1 MTKKRA
7 VITGMGS
14 ISCIGTSL
22 EEISKSLKDGD
33 SGISKNEE
41 YDDLGFRSKISG
53 SVEINLKDL
62 IDRKIFR
69 FMGEAAAYSY
79 LSALDAIKDSGL
91 PNSIFETDRIGV
103 IAGSGGASSRSQ
115 VDAADILR
123 EKGVKRVGPYRVTQ
137 TMGSTVSACLATS
150 MKIKGVN
157 FSISSACST
166 SAHCIG
172 SAWEQIQLGNQD
184 VIIAGGA
191 EDEHWTQS
199 GLFDAMGALSS
210 NFNENP
216 TEASRPFDENRD
228 GFVISGGGGIVIV
241 EELEHALSRKA
252 KIYAEIKGYSATS
265 DGDDMVAPS
274 GEGAKNCMR
283 KSLEMSGLNSIDY
296 LNAHGT
302 STPAGD
308 PIELNAIKT
317 VFKDDIPIV
326 SSTKSLTGH
335 TLGAAGVQECIYSI
349 LMMNQNFIAGNKN
362 LANPIPE
369 ADGINIPDK
378 SKLETIDFD
387 NDNINMV
394 VTLEDGKQQIILI
407 DIKDGIEQSRKY
419 IEIKNQK

>member
-14 ISCIGTSL
+14 ISCIGNNL
-22 EEISKSLKDGD
+22 EEISNSLRQGI
-33 SGISKNEE
+33 SGISKNDE
-41 YDDLGFRSKISG
+41 YNDLGFRSKISG
-53 SVEINLKDL
+53 SISINLKDL
-62 IDRKIFR
+62 IDRKLFR

-79 LSALDAIKDSGL
+79 LSALDALRDSKL
-91 PNSIFETDRIGV
+91 PESIFETDRIGV

-150 MKIKGVN
+150 LKIKGVN

-216 TEASRPFDENRD
+216 TEASRPFDKNRD
-228 GFVISGGGGIVIV
+228 GFVISGGGGILIV

-274 GEGAKNCMR
+274 GEGAKNCMK
-283 KSLEMSGLNSIDY
+283 KSLEMSGLKSIDY

-308 PIELNAIKT
+308 PIELNAIKS

-349 LMMNQNFIAGNKN
+349 LMMNGNFIAGNKN
-362 LANPIPE
+362 LTDPIPE
-369 ADGINIPDK
+369 ADGINIPEK
-378 SKLETIDFD
+378 SLEKEFD
-387 NDNINMV
+387 SFMSNSFGFGGTNV
-394 VTLEDGKQQIILI
+394 SLVLSKF
-407 DIKDGIEQSRKY
+407 
-419 IEIKNQK
+419 KN

>member
-14 ISCIGTSL
+14 ISCIGNNL
-22 EEISKSLKDGD
+22 EEISKSLRNGI
-33 SGISKNEE
+33 SGISKNDE
-41 YDDLGFRSKISG
+41 YSNLGFRSKISG
-53 SVEINLKDL
+53 SISINLKDL
-62 IDRKIFR
+62 IDRKLFR

-79 LSALDAIKDSGL
+79 LSALDAIKDSDL
-91 PNSIFETDRIGV
+91 PESIFETDRIGV

-150 MKIKGVN
+150 LKIKGVN

-216 TEASRPFDENRD
+216 TDASRPFDENRD
-228 GFVISGGGGIVIV
+228 GFVISGGGGILIV

-274 GEGAKNCMR
+274 GEGAKNCMK
-283 KSLEMSGLNSIDY
+283 KSLEMSGLKSVDY

-308 PIELNAIKT
+308 PIELNAIKS
-317 VFKDDIPIV
+317 VFKDDIPVV

-349 LMMNQNFIAGNKN
+349 LMMNGNFIAGNKN
-362 LANPIPE
+362 LTDPIPE
-369 ADGINIPDK
+369 VNGINIPEK
-378 SKLETIDFD
+378 SLEKEFD
-387 NDNINMV
+387 SFMSNSFGFGGTNV
-394 VTLEDGKQQIILI
+394 SLVLSKYED
-407 DIKDGIEQSRKY
+407 
-419 IEIKNQK
+419 

>member
-14 ISCIGTSL
+14 ISCIGNNL
-22 EEISKSLKDGD
+22 EEISNSLRQGI
-33 SGISKNEE
+33 SGISKNDE
-41 YDDLGFRSKISG
+41 YNDLGFRSKVSG
-53 SVEINLKDL
+53 SISIDLKDL
-62 IDRKIFR
+62 IDRKLFR

-79 LSALDAIKDSGL
+79 LSALDALRDSEL
-91 PNSIFETDRIGV
+91 PESIFETDRIGV

-150 MKIKGVN
+150 LKIKGVN

-210 NFNENP
+210 NYNENP
-216 TEASRPFDENRD
+216 TAASRPFDENRD
-228 GFVISGGGGIVIV
+228 GFVISGGGGILIV

-274 GEGAKNCMR
+274 GEGAKNCMK
-283 KSLEMSGLNSIDY
+283 KSLEMSGLKSVDY

-302 STPAGD
+302 STLAGD
-308 PIELNAIKT
+308 PIELNAIKS

-349 LMMNQNFIAGNKN
+349 LMMNGNFIAGNKN
-362 LANPIPE
+362 LTDPIPE
-369 ADGINIPDK
+369 VDGINIPEK
-378 SKLETIDFD
+378 SLEKEFD
-387 NDNINMV
+387 SFMSNSFGFGGTNV
-394 VTLEDGKQQIILI
+394 SLVLSKF
-407 DIKDGIEQSRKY
+407 
-419 IEIKNQK
+419 KN

>member
-14 ISCIGTSL
+14 ISCIGNSL
-22 EEISKSLKDGD
+22 EEISNSLRQGI
-33 SGISKNEE
+33 SGISKNDE
-41 YDDLGFRSKISG
+41 YNDLGFRSKVSG
-53 SVEINLKDL
+53 SISIDLKDL
-62 IDRKIFR
+62 IDRKLFR

-79 LSALDAIKDSGL
+79 LSALDALRDSEL
-91 PNSIFETDRIGV
+91 PESIFETDRIGV

-150 MKIKGVN
+150 LKIKGVN

-210 NFNENP
+210 NYNENP
-216 TEASRPFDENRD
+216 TAASRPFDENRD
-228 GFVISGGGGIVIV
+228 GFVISGGGGILIV

-274 GEGAKNCMR
+274 GEGAKNCMK
-283 KSLEMSGLNSIDY
+283 KSLEMSGLKSVDY

-308 PIELNAIKT
+308 PIELNAIKS

-349 LMMNQNFIAGNKN
+349 LMMNGNFIAGNKN
-362 LANPIPE
+362 LTDPIPE
-369 ADGINIPDK
+369 ADGINIPEK
-378 SKLETIDFD
+378 SLEKEFD
-387 NDNINMV
+387 SFMSNSFGFGGTNV
-394 VTLEDGKQQIILI
+394 SLVLSKF
-407 DIKDGIEQSRKY
+407 
-419 IEIKNQK
+419 KN

>member
-14 ISCIGTSL
+14 ISCIGNNL
-22 EEISKSLKDGD
+22 EEISNSLRQGI
-33 SGISKNEE
+33 SGISKNDE
-41 YDDLGFRSKISG
+41 YNDLGFRSKVSG
-53 SVEINLKDL
+53 SISIDLKDL
-62 IDRKIFR
+62 IDRKLFR

-79 LSALDAIKDSGL
+79 LSALDALRDSEL
-91 PNSIFETDRIGV
+91 PESIFETDRIGV

-150 MKIKGVN
+150 LKIKGVN

-210 NFNENP
+210 NYNENP
-216 TEASRPFDENRD
+216 TAASRPFDENRD
-228 GFVISGGGGIVIV
+228 GFVISGGGGILIV

-274 GEGAKNCMR
+274 GEGAKNCMN
-283 KSLEMSGLNSIDY
+283 KSLEMSGLKSIDY

-308 PIELNAIKT
+308 PIELNAIKS

-349 LMMNQNFIAGNKN
+349 LMMNGNFIAGNKN
-362 LANPIPE
+362 LTDPIPE
-369 ADGINIPDK
+369 VDGINIPEK
-378 SKLETIDFD
+378 SLEKEFD
-387 NDNINMV
+387 SFMSNSFGFGGTNV
-394 VTLEDGKQQIILI
+394 SLVLSKF
-407 DIKDGIEQSRKY
+407 
-419 IEIKNQK
+419 KN

>member
-1 MTKKRA
+1 MSKKRA

-14 ISCIGTSL
+14 ISCIGNNI
-22 EEISKSLKDGD
+22 EEISTSLRNGI
-33 SGISKNEE
+33 SGISKNDE
-41 YDDLGFRSKISG
+41 YNDLGFRSKISG
-53 SVEINLKDL
+53 SISINLKDL
-62 IDRKIFR
+62 IDRKLFR

-79 LSALDAIKDSGL
+79 LSALDAIKDSDL
-91 PNSIFETDRIGV
+91 PESIFETDRIGV

-150 MKIKGVN
+150 LKIKGVN

-199 GLFDAMGALSS
+199 GLFDAMGALSTS
-210 NFNENP
+210 FNENP
-216 TEASRPFDENRD
+216 AEASRPFDENRD

-252 KIYAEIKGYSATS
+252 KVYAEIKGYSATS

-283 KSLEMSGLNSIDY
+283 KSLEMSGLDSIDY

-308 PIELNAIKT
+308 PIELNAIKS

-349 LMMNQNFIAGNKN
+349 LMMNGNFMAGNKN
-362 LANPIPE
+362 LTDPIPE
-369 ADGINIPDK
+369 ANGINIPEK
-378 SKLETIDFD
+378 SLEKEFD
-387 NDNINMV
+387 SFMSNSFGFGGTNV
-394 VTLEDGKQQIILI
+394 SLVLSKF
-407 DIKDGIEQSRKY
+407 
-419 IEIKNQK
+419 KN

>member
-14 ISCIGTSL
+14 ISCIGNNL
-22 EEISKSLKDGD
+22 AEISNSLRQGI
-33 SGISKNEE
+33 SGITKNDE
-41 YDDLGFRSKISG
+41 YNDLGFRSKVSG
-53 SVEINLKDL
+53 SISIDLKDL
-62 IDRKIFR
+62 IDRKLFR

-79 LSALDAIKDSGL
+79 LSALDALRDSKL
-91 PNSIFETDRIGV
+91 PESIFETDRIGV

-150 MKIKGVN
+150 LKIKGVN

-210 NFNENP
+210 NYNENP
-216 TEASRPFDENRD
+216 TAASRPFDENRD
-228 GFVISGGGGIVIV
+228 GFVISGGGGILIV

-274 GEGAKNCMR
+274 GEGAKNCMK
-283 KSLEMSGLNSIDY
+283 KSLEMSGLKSVDY

-308 PIELNAIKT
+308 PIELNAIKS

-349 LMMNQNFIAGNKN
+349 LMMNGNFIAGNKN
-362 LANPIPE
+362 LTDPIPE
-369 ADGINIPDK
+369 ADGINIPEK
-378 SKLETIDFD
+378 SLEKEFD
-387 NDNINMV
+387 SFMSNSFGFGGTNV
-394 VTLEDGKQQIILI
+394 SLVLSKF
-407 DIKDGIEQSRKY
+407 
-419 IEIKNQK
+419 KN

>member
-14 ISCIGTSL
+14 ISCIGNNL
-22 EEISKSLKDGD
+22 EEISNSLRQGI
-33 SGISKNEE
+33 SGISKNDE
-41 YDDLGFRSKISG
+41 YNDLGFRSKVSG
-53 SVEINLKDL
+53 SISIDLKDL
-62 IDRKIFR
+62 IDRKLFR

-79 LSALDAIKDSGL
+79 LSALDALRDSEL
-91 PNSIFETDRIGV
+91 PESIFETDRIGV

-150 MKIKGVN
+150 LKIKGVN

-210 NFNENP
+210 NYNENP
-216 TEASRPFDENRD
+216 TAASRPFDENRD
-228 GFVISGGGGIVIV
+228 GFVISGGGGILIV

-274 GEGAKNCMR
+274 GEGAKNCMK
-283 KSLEMSGLNSIDY
+283 KSLEMSGLNSVDY

-308 PIELNAIKT
+308 PIELNAIKS

-349 LMMNQNFIAGNKN
+349 LMMNGNFIAGNKN
-362 LANPIPE
+362 LTDPIPE
-369 ADGINIPDK
+369 ADGINIPEK
-378 SKLETIDFD
+378 SLEKEFD
-387 NDNINMV
+387 SFMSNSFGFGGTNV
-394 VTLEDGKQQIILI
+394 SLVLSKF
-407 DIKDGIEQSRKY
+407 
-419 IEIKNQK
+419 KN

>member
-14 ISCIGTSL
+14 ISCIGNNL
-22 EEISKSLKDGD
+22 EEISKSLRNGI
-33 SGISKNEE
+33 SGISKNDE
-41 YDDLGFRSKISG
+41 YSNLGFRSKISG
-53 SVEINLKDL
+53 SISINLKDL
-62 IDRKIFR
+62 IDRKLFR

-79 LSALDAIKDSGL
+79 LSALDAIKDSDL
-91 PNSIFETDRIGV
+91 PESIFETDRIGV

-150 MKIKGVN
+150 LKIKGVN

-166 SAHCIG
+166 SAHCVG

-216 TEASRPFDENRD
+216 TDASRPFDENRD
-228 GFVISGGGGIVIV
+228 GFVISGGGGILIV

-274 GEGAKNCMR
+274 GEGAKNCMK
-283 KSLEMSGLNSIDY
+283 KSLEMSGLKSVDY

-308 PIELNAIKT
+308 PIELNAIKS

-349 LMMNQNFIAGNKN
+349 LMMNGNFIAGNKN
-362 LANPIPE
+362 LTDPIAEAN
-369 ADGINIPDK
+369 GINIPEK
-378 SKLETIDFD
+378 SLEKEFD
-387 NDNINMV
+387 SFMSNSFGFGGTNV
-394 VTLEDGKQQIILI
+394 SLVLSKF
-407 DIKDGIEQSRKY
+407 
-419 IEIKNQK
+419 KN

>member
-14 ISCIGTSL
+14 ISCIGNNL
-22 EEISKSLKDGD
+22 EEISNSLRQGI
-33 SGISKNEE
+33 SGISKNDE
-41 YDDLGFRSKISG
+41 YNNLGFRSKVSG
-53 SVEINLKDL
+53 SILIDLKDL
-62 IDRKIFR
+62 IDRKLFR

-79 LSALDAIKDSGL
+79 LSALDALRDSKL
-91 PNSIFETDRIGV
+91 PESIFETDRIGV

-150 MKIKGVN
+150 LKIKGVN

-210 NFNENP
+210 NYNENP
-216 TEASRPFDENRD
+216 TAASRPFDENRD
-228 GFVISGGGGIVIV
+228 GFVISGGGGILIV

-252 KIYAEIKGYSATS
+252 KIYSEIKGYSATS

-274 GEGAKNCMR
+274 GEGAKNCMK
-283 KSLEMSGLNSIDY
+283 KSLEMSGFKSVDY

-308 PIELNAIKT
+308 PIELNAIKS

-349 LMMNQNFIAGNKN
+349 LMMNGNFIAGNKN
-362 LANPIPE
+362 LTDPIPE
-369 ADGINIPDK
+369 ADGINIPEK
-378 SKLETIDFD
+378 SLEKEFD
-387 NDNINMV
+387 SFMSNSFGFGGTNV
-394 VTLEDGKQQIILI
+394 SLVLSKF
-407 DIKDGIEQSRKY
+407 
-419 IEIKNQK
+419 KN

>member
-14 ISCIGTSL
+14 VSCVGNNL
-22 EEISKSLKDGD
+22 EEISESLRNGN
-33 SGISKNEE
+33 SGISKNDE

-53 SVEINLKDL
+53 SISINLKDL
-62 IDRKIFR
+62 IDRKLLR

-79 LSALDAIKDSGL
+79 LSALDALRDSKL
-91 PNSIFETDRIGV
+91 PDTIFDTDRIGV

-150 MKIKGVN
+150 LKIKGVN

-184 VIIAGGA
+184 VIIAGGG

-210 NFNENP
+210 NFNQNP
-216 TEASRPFDENRD
+216 TAASRPFDENRD
-228 GFVISGGGGIVIV
+228 GFVISGGGGILIV
-241 EELEHALSRKA
+241 EEMEHALSRKA

-274 GEGAKNCMR
+274 GEGAKNGMK
-283 KSLEMSGLNSIDY
+283 KSLEMSGLKSVDY
-296 LNAHGT
+296 INAHGT

-308 PIELNAIKT
+308 PVELNAIKS

-349 LMMNQNFIAGNKN
+349 LMMNGNFIAGNKN
-362 LANPIPE
+362 LTHPIAE
-369 ADGINIPDK
+369 ADGINIPEK
-378 SKLETIDFD
+378 CLKKEFNSFMSNSFGFGGTNVSLVLSKYE
-387 NDNINMV
+387 N
-394 VTLEDGKQQIILI
+394 
-407 DIKDGIEQSRKY
+407 
-419 IEIKNQK
+419 

>member
-14 ISCIGTSL
+14 ISCIGNNL
-22 EEISKSLKDGD
+22 EEISNSLRQGI
-33 SGISKNEE
+33 SGISKNDE
-41 YDDLGFRSKISG
+41 YNDLGFRSKVSG
-53 SVEINLKDL
+53 SISIDLKDL
-62 IDRKIFR
+62 IDRKLFR

-79 LSALDAIKDSGL
+79 LSALDAIRDSEL
-91 PNSIFETDRIGV
+91 PESIFETDRIGV

-150 MKIKGVN
+150 LKIKGVN

-210 NFNENP
+210 NYNENP
-216 TEASRPFDENRD
+216 TAASRPFDENRD
-228 GFVISGGGGIVIV
+228 GFVISGGGGILIV

-283 KSLEMSGLNSIDY
+283 KSLEMSGLKSVDY

-308 PIELNAIKT
+308 PIELNAIKS

-349 LMMNQNFIAGNKN
+349 LMMNGNFIAGNKN
-362 LANPIPE
+362 LTDPIPE
-369 ADGINIPDK
+369 ADGINIPEK
-378 SKLETIDFD
+378 SLEKEFNSFMSNSFGFGGTNVSLVLSKF
-387 NDNINMV
+387 
-394 VTLEDGKQQIILI
+394 
-407 DIKDGIEQSRKY
+407 
-419 IEIKNQK
+419 KN

>member
-14 ISCIGTSL
+14 ISCIGNNL
-22 EEISKSLKDGD
+22 EEISNSLRQGI
-33 SGISKNEE
+33 SGISKNDE
-41 YDDLGFRSKISG
+41 YNDLGFRSKVSG
-53 SVEINLKDL
+53 SISIDLKDL
-62 IDRKIFR
+62 IDRKLFR

-79 LSALDAIKDSGL
+79 LSALDALRDSEL
-91 PNSIFETDRIGV
+91 PESIFETDRIGV

-150 MKIKGVN
+150 LKIKGVN

-210 NFNENP
+210 NYNENP
-216 TEASRPFDENRD
+216 TAASRPFDENRD
-228 GFVISGGGGIVIV
+228 GFVISGGGGILIV

-274 GEGAKNCMR
+274 GEGAKNCMK
-283 KSLEMSGLNSIDY
+283 KSLEMSGLKSVDY

-308 PIELNAIKT
+308 PIELNAIKS

-349 LMMNQNFIAGNKN
+349 LMMNGNFIAGNKN
-362 LANPIPE
+362 LSDPIPE
-369 ADGINIPDK
+369 AEGINIPEK
-378 SKLETIDFD
+378 SLEKEFD
-387 NDNINMV
+387 SFMSNSFGFGGTNV
-394 VTLEDGKQQIILI
+394 SLVLSKF
-407 DIKDGIEQSRKY
+407 
-419 IEIKNQK
+419 KN

>member
-14 ISCIGTSL
+14 ISCIGNNL
-22 EEISKSLKDGD
+22 EEISQSLRNGV
-33 SGISKNEE
+33 SGISKNDE
-41 YDDLGFRSKISG
+41 YSDLGFRSKISG
-53 SVEINLKDL
+53 SISINLKDS
-62 IDRKIFR
+62 IDRKLFR

-79 LSALDAIKDSGL
+79 LSAIDAIKDSDL
-91 PNSIFETDRIGV
+91 PESIFETDRIGV

-150 MKIKGVN
+150 LKIKGVN

-166 SAHCIG
+166 SAHCVG

-184 VIIAGGA
+184 VLIAGGA

-216 TEASRPFDENRD
+216 TEASRPFDKNRD
-228 GFVISGGGGIVIV
+228 GFVISGGGGILIV

-274 GEGAKNCMR
+274 GEGAKNCMK
-283 KSLEMSGLNSIDY
+283 KSLEMSGLKSVDY

-308 PIELNAIKT
+308 PIELNAIKS
-317 VFKDDIPIV
+317 VFIDDIPIV

-349 LMMNQNFIAGNKN
+349 LMMNGNFIAGNKN
-362 LANPIPE
+362 LTDPIPE
-369 ADGINIPDK
+369 ADGINIPEK
-378 SKLETIDFD
+378 SLEKEFNSFMSNSFGFGGTNVSLVLSKF
-387 NDNINMV
+387 
-394 VTLEDGKQQIILI
+394 
-407 DIKDGIEQSRKY
+407 
-419 IEIKNQK
+419 KN

>member
-1 MTKKRA
+1 MIKKRA

-14 ISCIGTSL
+14 ISCIGNNL
-22 EEISKSLKDGD
+22 EEISNSLKQGI
-33 SGISKNEE
+33 SGISKNDE
-41 YDDLGFRSKISG
+41 YNDLGFRSKVSG
-53 SVEINLKDL
+53 SISIDLKDL
-62 IDRKIFR
+62 IDRKLFR

-79 LSALDAIKDSGL
+79 LSALDALRDSEL
-91 PNSIFETDRIGV
+91 PESIFETDRIGV

-150 MKIKGVN
+150 LKIKGVN

-210 NFNENP
+210 NYNENP
-216 TEASRPFDENRD
+216 TTASRPFDENRD
-228 GFVISGGGGIVIV
+228 GFVISGGGGILIV

-274 GEGAKNCMR
+274 GEGAKNCMK
-283 KSLEMSGLNSIDY
+283 KSLEMSGLKSVDY

-308 PIELNAIKT
+308 PIELNAIKS

-349 LMMNQNFIAGNKN
+349 LMMNGNFIAGNKN
-362 LANPIPE
+362 LTDPIPE
-369 ADGINIPDK
+369 AEGINIPEK
-378 SKLETIDFD
+378 SLEKEFD
-387 NDNINMV
+387 SFMSNSFGFGGTNV
-394 VTLEDGKQQIILI
+394 SLVLSKF
-407 DIKDGIEQSRKY
+407 KD
-419 IEIKNQK
+419 

>member
-53 SVEINLKDL
+53 SLEINLKDL

-157 FSISSACST
+157 YSISSACST

-362 LANPIPE
+362 LTNPIPE

-378 SKLETIDFD
+378 SLEKEFSSFMSNSFGFGGT
-387 NDNINMV
+387 NV
-394 VTLEDGKQQIILI
+394 SLVL
-407 DIKDGIEQSRKY
+407 SKY
-419 IEIKNQK
+419 EY

>member
-14 ISCIGTSL
+14 ISCIGNNL
-22 EEISKSLKDGD
+22 AEISNSLRQGI
-33 SGISKNEE
+33 SGISKNDE
-41 YDDLGFRSKISG
+41 YNDLGFRSKVSG
-53 SVEINLKDL
+53 SIFIDLKDL
-62 IDRKIFR
+62 IDRKLFR

-79 LSALDAIKDSGL
+79 LSALDALRDSEL
-91 PNSIFETDRIGV
+91 PESIFETDRIGV

-150 MKIKGVN
+150 LKIKGVN

-210 NFNENP
+210 NYNENP
-216 TEASRPFDENRD
+216 TAASRPFDENRD
-228 GFVISGGGGIVIV
+228 GFVISGGGGILIV

-274 GEGAKNCMR
+274 GEGAKNCMK
-283 KSLEMSGLNSIDY
+283 KSLEMSGLKSVDY

-308 PIELNAIKT
+308 PIELNAIKS

-349 LMMNQNFIAGNKN
+349 LMMNGNFIAGNKN
-362 LANPIPE
+362 LTDPIPE
-369 ADGINIPDK
+369 ADGINIPEK
-378 SKLETIDFD
+378 SLEKEFD
-387 NDNINMV
+387 SFMSNSFGFGGTNV
-394 VTLEDGKQQIILI
+394 SLVLSKF
-407 DIKDGIEQSRKY
+407 
-419 IEIKNQK
+419 KN

>member
-14 ISCIGTSL
+14 VSCIGNNL
-22 EEISKSLKDGD
+22 EEISNSLRQGI
-33 SGISKNEE
+33 SGISKNDE
-41 YDDLGFRSKISG
+41 YNNLGFRSKVSG
-53 SVEINLKDL
+53 SISIDLKDL
-62 IDRKIFR
+62 IDRKLFR

-79 LSALDAIKDSGL
+79 LSALDALRDSKL
-91 PNSIFETDRIGV
+91 PESIFETDRIGV

-150 MKIKGVN
+150 LKIKGVN

-210 NFNENP
+210 NYNENP
-216 TEASRPFDENRD
+216 TAASRPFDENRD
-228 GFVISGGGGIVIV
+228 GFVISGGGGILIV

-283 KSLEMSGLNSIDY
+283 KSLEMSGLKSVDY

-349 LMMNQNFIAGNKN
+349 LMMNGNFIAGNKN
-362 LANPIPE
+362 LTDPIPE
-369 ADGINIPDK
+369 ADGINIPEK
-378 SKLETIDFD
+378 SLEKEFD
-387 NDNINMV
+387 SFMSNSFGFGGTYV
-394 VTLEDGKQQIILI
+394 SLVLSKF
-407 DIKDGIEQSRKY
+407 
-419 IEIKNQK
+419 KN

>member
-14 ISCIGTSL
+14 ISCIGNNL
-22 EEISKSLKDGD
+22 EEISSSLRQGI
-33 SGISKNEE
+33 SGISKNDE
-41 YDDLGFRSKISG
+41 YNDLGFRSKVSG
-53 SVEINLKDL
+53 SILIDLKDL
-62 IDRKIFR
+62 IDRKLFR

-79 LSALDAIKDSGL
+79 LSALDALRDSEL
-91 PNSIFETDRIGV
+91 PESIFETDRIGV

-150 MKIKGVN
+150 LKIKGVN

-210 NFNENP
+210 NYNENP
-216 TEASRPFDENRD
+216 TAASRPFDENRD
-228 GFVISGGGGIVIV
+228 GFVISGGGGILIV

-274 GEGAKNCMR
+274 GEGAKNCMK
-283 KSLEMSGLNSIDY
+283 KSLEMSGLKSVDY

-308 PIELNAIKT
+308 PIELNAIKS

-349 LMMNQNFIAGNKN
+349 LMMNGNFIAGNKN
-362 LANPIPE
+362 LTDPIPE
-369 ADGINIPDK
+369 ADGINIPEK
-378 SKLETIDFD
+378 SLEKEFD
-387 NDNINMV
+387 SFMSNSFGFGGTNV
-394 VTLEDGKQQIILI
+394 SLVLSKF
-407 DIKDGIEQSRKY
+407 
-419 IEIKNQK
+419 KN

>member
-14 ISCIGTSL
+14 ISCIGNNL
-22 EEISKSLKDGD
+22 EEISNSLRQGI
-33 SGISKNEE
+33 SGISKNDE
-41 YDDLGFRSKISG
+41 YNNLGFRSKVSG
-53 SVEINLKDL
+53 SILIDLKDL
-62 IDRKIFR
+62 IDRKLFR

-79 LSALDAIKDSGL
+79 LSSLDALRDSKL
-91 PNSIFETDRIGV
+91 PESIFETDRIGV

-115 VDAADILR
+115 VEAADILR

-150 MKIKGVN
+150 LKIKGVN

-210 NFNENP
+210 NYNENP
-216 TEASRPFDENRD
+216 TAASRPFDENRD
-228 GFVISGGGGIVIV
+228 GFVISGGGGILIV

-274 GEGAKNCMR
+274 GEGAKNCMK
-283 KSLEMSGLNSIDY
+283 KSLEMCGLKSVDY

-308 PIELNAIKT
+308 PIELNAIKS

-349 LMMNQNFIAGNKN
+349 LMMNGNFIAGNKN
-362 LANPIPE
+362 LTDPIPE
-369 ADGINIPDK
+369 ADGIDIPEK
-378 SKLETIDFD
+378 SLEKEFD
-387 NDNINMV
+387 SFISNSFGFGGTNV
-394 VTLEDGKQQIILI
+394 SLVLSKF
-407 DIKDGIEQSRKY
+407 
-419 IEIKNQK
+419 KN

>member
-14 ISCIGTSL
+14 ISCIGNNL
-22 EEISKSLKDGD
+22 EEISKSLRNGI
-33 SGISKNEE
+33 SGISKNDE
-41 YDDLGFRSKISG
+41 YSNLGFRSKISG
-53 SVEINLKDL
+53 SISINLKDL
-62 IDRKIFR
+62 IDRKLFR

-79 LSALDAIKDSGL
+79 LSALDAMKDSDL
-91 PNSIFETDRIGV
+91 PESIFETDRIGV

-150 MKIKGVN
+150 LKIKGVN

-166 SAHCIG
+166 SAHCVG

-216 TEASRPFDENRD
+216 TDASRPFDENRD
-228 GFVISGGGGIVIV
+228 GFVISGGGGILIV

-274 GEGAKNCMR
+274 GEGAKNCMK
-283 KSLEMSGLNSIDY
+283 KSLEMSGFKSVDY

-302 STPAGD
+302 STPTGD
-308 PIELNAIKT
+308 PIELNAIKS

-349 LMMNQNFIAGNKN
+349 LMMNGNFIAGNKN
-362 LANPIPE
+362 LTDPITE
-369 ADGINIPDK
+369 ADGINIPEK
-378 SKLETIDFD
+378 SLEKEFD
-387 NDNINMV
+387 SFMSNSFGFGGTNV
-394 VTLEDGKQQIILI
+394 SLVLSKF
-407 DIKDGIEQSRKY
+407 
-419 IEIKNQK
+419 KN

>member
-14 ISCIGTSL
+14 ISCIGNNL
-22 EEISKSLKDGD
+22 EEISNSLRQGI
-33 SGISKNEE
+33 SGISKNDE
-41 YDDLGFRSKISG
+41 YNNLGFRSKVSG
-53 SVEINLKDL
+53 SILIDLKDL
-62 IDRKIFR
+62 IDRKLFR

-79 LSALDAIKDSGL
+79 LSALDALRDSEL
-91 PNSIFETDRIGV
+91 PESIFETDRIGV

-150 MKIKGVN
+150 LKIKGVN

-216 TEASRPFDENRD
+216 TAASRPFDKNRD
-228 GFVISGGGGIVIV
+228 GFVISGGGGILIV

-252 KIYAEIKGYSATS
+252 KIYAEIIGYSATS

-274 GEGAKNCMR
+274 GEGAKNCMK
-283 KSLEMSGLNSIDY
+283 KSFEMSGLKSVDY

-308 PIELNAIKT
+308 PIELNAIKS

-349 LMMNQNFIAGNKN
+349 LMMNGNFIAGNKN
-362 LANPIPE
+362 FTDPIPE
-369 ADGINIPDK
+369 ADGINIPEK
-378 SKLETIDFD
+378 SLEKEFNSFMSNSFGFGGTNVSLVLSKF
-387 NDNINMV
+387 
-394 VTLEDGKQQIILI
+394 
-407 DIKDGIEQSRKY
+407 
-419 IEIKNQK
+419 KN

>member
-14 ISCIGTSL
+14 VSCIGNNL
-22 EEISKSLKDGD
+22 EEISNSLRQGI
-33 SGISKNEE
+33 SGISKNDE
-41 YDDLGFRSKISG
+41 YNDLGFRSKVSG
-53 SVEINLKDL
+53 SILIDLKDL
-62 IDRKIFR
+62 IDRKLFR

-79 LSALDAIKDSGL
+79 LSALDALRDSEL
-91 PNSIFETDRIGV
+91 PESIFETDRIGV

-150 MKIKGVN
+150 LKIKGVN

-210 NFNENP
+210 NYNENP
-216 TEASRPFDENRD
+216 TAASRPFDENRD
-228 GFVISGGGGIVIV
+228 GFVISGGGGILIV

-274 GEGAKNCMR
+274 GEGAKNCMK
-283 KSLEMSGLNSIDY
+283 KSLEMSGLKSVDY

-308 PIELNAIKT
+308 PIELNAIKS

-349 LMMNQNFIAGNKN
+349 LMMNGNFIAGNKN
-362 LANPIPE
+362 LTDPIPE
-369 ADGINIPDK
+369 ADGINIPEK
-378 SKLETIDFD
+378 SLEKEFD
-387 NDNINMV
+387 SFMSNSFGFGGTNV
-394 VTLEDGKQQIILI
+394 SLVLSKF
-407 DIKDGIEQSRKY
+407 
-419 IEIKNQK
+419 KN

>member
-14 ISCIGTSL
+14 ISCIGNNL
-22 EEISKSLKDGD
+22 EEISNSLRQGI
-33 SGISKNEE
+33 SGISKNDE
-41 YDDLGFRSKISG
+41 YNDFGFRSKVSG
-53 SVEINLKDL
+53 SISIDLKDL
-62 IDRKIFR
+62 IDRKLFR

-79 LSALDAIKDSGL
+79 LSALDAIRDSEL
-91 PNSIFETDRIGV
+91 PESIFETDRIGV

-150 MKIKGVN
+150 LKIKGVN

-210 NFNENP
+210 NYNENP
-216 TEASRPFDENRD
+216 TAASRPFDENRD
-228 GFVISGGGGIVIV
+228 GFVISGGGGILIV

-274 GEGAKNCMR
+274 GEGAKNCMK
-283 KSLEMSGLNSIDY
+283 KSLEMSGLKSVDY

-308 PIELNAIKT
+308 PIELNAIKS
-317 VFKDDIPIV
+317 VFKGDVPIV

-349 LMMNQNFIAGNKN
+349 LMMNGNFIAGNKN
-362 LANPIPE
+362 LTDPIPE
-369 ADGINIPDK
+369 VDGINIPEK
-378 SKLETIDFD
+378 SLEKEFD
-387 NDNINMV
+387 SFMSNSFGFGGTNV
-394 VTLEDGKQQIILI
+394 SLVLSKF
-407 DIKDGIEQSRKY
+407 
-419 IEIKNQK
+419 KN

>member
-1 MTKKRA
+1 MIKKRA

-14 ISCIGTSL
+14 ISCIGNNL
-22 EEISKSLKDGD
+22 EEISNSLKQGI
-33 SGISKNEE
+33 SGISKNDE
-41 YDDLGFRSKISG
+41 YNDLGFRSKVSG
-53 SVEINLKDL
+53 SISIDLKDL
-62 IDRKIFR
+62 IDRKLFR

-79 LSALDAIKDSGL
+79 LSALDALRDSEL
-91 PNSIFETDRIGV
+91 PESIFETDRIGV

-150 MKIKGVN
+150 LKIKGVN

-210 NFNENP
+210 NYNENP
-216 TEASRPFDENRD
+216 TAASRPFDENRD
-228 GFVISGGGGIVIV
+228 GFVISGGGGILIV

-274 GEGAKNCMR
+274 GEGAKNCMK
-283 KSLEMSGLNSIDY
+283 KSLEMSGLKSVDY

-308 PIELNAIKT
+308 PIELNAIKS

-349 LMMNQNFIAGNKN
+349 LMMNGNFIAGNKN
-362 LANPIPE
+362 LTDPIPE
-369 ADGINIPDK
+369 ADGINIPEK
-378 SKLETIDFD
+378 SLEKEFD
-387 NDNINMV
+387 SFMSNSFGFGGTNV
-394 VTLEDGKQQIILI
+394 SLVLSKF
-407 DIKDGIEQSRKY
+407 KD
-419 IEIKNQK
+419 

>member
-14 ISCIGTSL
+14 VSCIGNNL
-22 EEISKSLKDGD
+22 EEISNSLRQGI
-33 SGISKNEE
+33 SGISKNDE
-41 YDDLGFRSKISG
+41 YNDLGFRSKVSG
-53 SVEINLKDL
+53 SILIDLKDL
-62 IDRKIFR
+62 IDRKLFR

-79 LSALDAIKDSGL
+79 LSALDALRDSKL
-91 PNSIFETDRIGV
+91 PESIFDTDRIGV

-150 MKIKGVN
+150 LKIKGVN

-210 NFNENP
+210 NYNENP
-216 TEASRPFDENRD
+216 TAASRPFDENRD
-228 GFVISGGGGIVIV
+228 GFVISGGGGILIV

-274 GEGAKNCMR
+274 GEGAKNCMK
-283 KSLEMSGLNSIDY
+283 KSLEMSGLKSVDY

-308 PIELNAIKT
+308 PIELNAIKS

-349 LMMNQNFIAGNKN
+349 LMMNGNFIAGNKN
-362 LANPIPE
+362 LTDPIPE
-369 ADGINIPDK
+369 ADGINIPEK
-378 SKLETIDFD
+378 SLEKEFD
-387 NDNINMV
+387 SFMSNSFGFGGTNV
-394 VTLEDGKQQIILI
+394 SLVLSKF
-407 DIKDGIEQSRKY
+407 
-419 IEIKNQK
+419 KN

>member
-14 ISCIGTSL
+14 ISCIGNNL
-22 EEISKSLKDGD
+22 EEISNSLRQGI
-33 SGISKNEE
+33 SGISKNDE
-41 YDDLGFRSKISG
+41 YNNLGFRSKVSG
-53 SVEINLKDL
+53 SISIDLKDL
-62 IDRKIFR
+62 IDRKLFR

-79 LSALDAIKDSGL
+79 LSAIDALRDSKL
-91 PNSIFETDRIGV
+91 PESVFETDRIGV

-150 MKIKGVN
+150 LKIKGVN

-210 NFNENP
+210 NYNENP
-216 TEASRPFDENRD
+216 TAASRPFDENRD
-228 GFVISGGGGIVIV
+228 GFVISGGGGILIV

-274 GEGAKNCMR
+274 GEGAKNCMK
-283 KSLEMSGLNSIDY
+283 KSLEMSGLKSVDY

-308 PIELNAIKT
+308 PIELNAIKS

-349 LMMNQNFIAGNKN
+349 LMMNGNFIAGNKN
-362 LANPIPE
+362 LTDPIPE
-369 ADGINIPDK
+369 ADGINIPEK
-378 SKLETIDFD
+378 SLEKEFD
-387 NDNINMV
+387 SFMSNSFGFGGTNV
-394 VTLEDGKQQIILI
+394 SLVLSKF
-407 DIKDGIEQSRKY
+407 
-419 IEIKNQK
+419 KN

>member
-14 ISCIGTSL
+14 ISCIGNNL
-22 EEISKSLKDGD
+22 EEISNSLRQGI
-33 SGISKNEE
+33 SGISKNDE
-41 YDDLGFRSKISG
+41 YNDLGFRSKVSG
-53 SVEINLKDL
+53 SISIDLKDL
-62 IDRKIFR
+62 IDRKLFR

-79 LSALDAIKDSGL
+79 LSALDALRDSEL
-91 PNSIFETDRIGV
+91 PESIFETDRIGV

-150 MKIKGVN
+150 LKIKGVN

-210 NFNENP
+210 NYNENP
-216 TEASRPFDENRD
+216 TAASRPFDENRD
-228 GFVISGGGGIVIV
+228 GFVISGGGGILIV

-274 GEGAKNCMR
+274 GEGAKNCMK
-283 KSLEMSGLNSIDY
+283 KSLEMSGLKSVNY

-308 PIELNAIKT
+308 PIELDAIKS

-349 LMMNQNFIAGNKN
+349 LMMNGNFIAGNKN
-362 LANPIPE
+362 LTDPIPE
-369 ADGINIPDK
+369 ADGINIPEK
-378 SKLETIDFD
+378 SLEKEFD
-387 NDNINMV
+387 SFMSNSFGFGGTNV
-394 VTLEDGKQQIILI
+394 SLVLSKF
-407 DIKDGIEQSRKY
+407 
-419 IEIKNQK
+419 KN

>member
-14 ISCIGTSL
+14 VSCIGNNL
-22 EEISKSLKDGD
+22 EEISNSLRQGI
-33 SGISKNEE
+33 SGISKNDE
-41 YDDLGFRSKISG
+41 YDDLGFRSKVSG
-53 SVEINLKDL
+53 SILIDLKDL
-62 IDRKIFR
+62 IDRKLFR

-79 LSALDAIKDSGL
+79 LSALDALRDSKL
-91 PNSIFETDRIGV
+91 PESIFETDRIGV

-150 MKIKGVN
+150 LKIKGVN

-210 NFNENP
+210 NYNENP
-216 TEASRPFDENRD
+216 TAASRPFDENRD
-228 GFVISGGGGIVIV
+228 GFVISGGGGILIV

-274 GEGAKNCMR
+274 GEGAKNCMK
-283 KSLEMSGLNSIDY
+283 KSLEMSGLKSVDY

-308 PIELNAIKT
+308 PIELNAIKS

-349 LMMNQNFIAGNKN
+349 LMMNGNFIAGNKN
-362 LANPIPE
+362 LSDPIPE
-369 ADGINIPDK
+369 ADGINIPEK
-378 SKLETIDFD
+378 SLEKEFD
-387 NDNINMV
+387 SFMSNSFGFGGTNV
-394 VTLEDGKQQIILI
+394 SLVLSKF
-407 DIKDGIEQSRKY
+407 
-419 IEIKNQK
+419 KN